1 MVCLTVHYYCQST
14 HFARERITAMATTKS
29 VSKKAATKRAMSS
42 DHKQKLAQGRNESR
56 VVSRYLEAV
65 TAGKGKRGR
74 KRTPES
80 ISLQIARI
88 DQEVDTAPAIRRLE
102 LTQRRSDLVLEKE
115 RLTARVDLTAVEK
128 DFIKVAKSYASRN
141 GISYASFRT
150 LGVPAEVLKKAGIA
164 RTRA

>member
-1 MVCLTVHYYCQST
+1 
-14 HFARERITAMATTKS
+14 
-29 VSKKAATKRAMSS
+29 MSS

-88 DQEVDTAPAIRRLE
+88 DQEIDTASAIRRLE
-102 LTQRRSDLVLEKE
+102 LTQRRSDLAIEKK

-128 DFIKVAKSYASRN
+128 DFVKAAKSYAARN

-150 LGVPAEVLKKAGIA
+150 LGVPADVLKKAGIA

>member
-1 MVCLTVHYYCQST
+1 
-14 HFARERITAMATTKS
+14 MATATKS
-29 VSKKAATKRAMSS
+29 ASKKAPTKRAMSS

-88 DQEVDTAPAIRRLE
+88 DQEIETASAIRRLE
-102 LTQRRSDLVLEKE
+102 LTQRRSDLALEKE

-128 DFIKVAKSYASRN
+128 DFVKVAKSYAARN
-141 GISYASFRT
+141 GISYASFRS
-150 LGVPAEVLKKAGIA
+150 LGVPADVLKKAGIA